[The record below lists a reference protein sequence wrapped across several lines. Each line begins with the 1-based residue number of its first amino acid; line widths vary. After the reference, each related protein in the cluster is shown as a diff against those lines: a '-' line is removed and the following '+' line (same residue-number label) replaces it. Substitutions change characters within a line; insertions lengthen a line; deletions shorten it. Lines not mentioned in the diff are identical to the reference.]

1 MINFD
6 KGLELYSKNEYRLAK
21 DYFDDK
27 EIMSLT
33 YLCLSKI
40 AINEFDDIVLKNID
54 QIFKNNKK
62 LIFSEFLYFLKN
74 RNVEFFN
81 IENTECYKEIFKN
94 ISLCE
99 TFIKK
104 LSFFVDINEITYNE
118 KLISSLYK
126 EEKYIFSSLFFF
138 SKKYSDLE
146 FNNLTMNDTDI
157 QIINSINND
166 YFTACVD
173 FINSI
178 KHSIEDK
185 FYNNYDT
192 KYIYE
197 FIENYNL
204 LFELKNNIGNI
215 ELFNSILSII
225 DKIMFKDITIIRY
238 MLLYKTKHFIELYDI
253 ENSYLSIEALIRNT
267 RNTDI
272 KVKELIELLLIKF
285 GEKNLLEEDKKL
297 YFQHQ
302 LETYI

>member
-6 KGLELYSKNEYRLAK
+6 KGLELYSKKEYRLAK

-192 KYIYE
+192 KHIYE
-197 FIENYNL
+197 FVENYNL

-225 DKIMFKDITIIRY
+225 DKIIFKDITIIRY
-238 MLLYKTKHFIELYDI
+238 MLLYKTKHFIDLYDI

-272 KVKELIELLLIKF
+272 KVKELIELLLLKF